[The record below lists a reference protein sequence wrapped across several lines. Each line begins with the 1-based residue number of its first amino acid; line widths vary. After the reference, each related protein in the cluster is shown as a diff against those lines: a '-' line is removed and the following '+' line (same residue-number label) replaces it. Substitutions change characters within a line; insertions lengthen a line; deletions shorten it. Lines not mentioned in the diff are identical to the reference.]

1 MKKIWIILCGV
12 LAVLMVTLT
21 ACGQQQSSSSKS
33 NNSEYSASKPANNN
47 QQSSN
52 GQQATNN
59 GALWNNKKSQ
69 QLDQF
74 INQWAPT
81 MNQSY
86 EKYNGTDEL
95 KVSTGLSY
103 PADLSKEQVD
113 GQAGLLGWAPSGKGN
128 YEYNVVAIYNYNGT
142 EPPLP
147 NRITYFF
154 CFHNGKPVVLV
165 DQSRDGDPS
174 AHPTVNKDV
183 ESNFERIANEN

>member
-1 MKKIWIILCGV
+1 MKKTRIILSGV
-12 LAVLMVTLT
+12 LAILLVILT
-21 ACGQQQSSSSKS
+21 ACGQQQSSNSKG
-33 NNSEYSASKPANNN
+33 NNSEYSASKPVNNS
-47 QQSSN
+47 QQSGNS
-52 GQQATNN
+52 QQAANT
-59 GALWNNKKSQ
+59 GALWNNKKGQ

-81 MNQSY
+81 MGQSY
-86 EKYNGTDEL
+86 EKYNDTDEL

-103 PADLSKEQVD
+103 PADLSKELVN
-113 GQAGLLGWAPSGKGN
+113 GQSGLIGWEPSGKGD
-128 YEYNVVAIYNYNGT
+128 YEYNVVAIYNYDGT
-142 EPPLP
+142 KPPLP